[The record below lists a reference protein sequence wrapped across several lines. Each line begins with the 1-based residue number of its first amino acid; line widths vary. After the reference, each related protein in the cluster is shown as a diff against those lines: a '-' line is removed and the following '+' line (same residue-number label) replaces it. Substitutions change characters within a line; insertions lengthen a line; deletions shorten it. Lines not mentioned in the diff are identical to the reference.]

1 MLKNKD
7 NQFAWRFIRCKKV
20 MFLIKK
26 SQFKN
31 VYNNATYR
39 SVALCINACIIS
51 VNQLKKITVR
61 CLNVCSNYL
70 KISHVIVVILSDSCK

>member
-20 MFLIKK
+20 MFLIKE

-31 VYNNATYR
+31 VYNLIMLPTDLWRYVYMR
-39 SVALCINACIIS
+39 VLYLLIN
-51 VNQLKKITVR
+51 
-61 CLNVCSNYL
+61 
-70 KISHVIVVILSDSCK
+70 